1 MYGRVRRSE
10 GLKRMV
16 LEEFGMEAGDED
28 GYVERIGG
36 SRRMY
41 SSEMTNRL
49 AVWDLMVGKICG

>member
-1 MYGRVRRSE
+1 
-10 GLKRMV
+10 MV

-28 GYVERIGG
+28 GYVERIRG

-49 AVWDLMVGKICG
+49 AVWDLMVGKVCG